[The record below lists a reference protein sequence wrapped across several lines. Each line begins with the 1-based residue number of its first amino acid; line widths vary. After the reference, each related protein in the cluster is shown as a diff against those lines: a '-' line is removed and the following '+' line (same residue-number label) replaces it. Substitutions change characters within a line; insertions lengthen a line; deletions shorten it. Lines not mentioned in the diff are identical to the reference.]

1 MEHNYIPL
9 FCEELYF
16 VLDTTNRYLYP
27 CTQRIYNYF
36 VSYDKK
42 QLKDKSEC
50 DEELSAFLSMLID
63 VENNVKYAPIKYDEV
78 TRKDVLLSL
87 ARVPHI
93 TLEIT
98 RKCNLACV
106 YCCNGKLY
114 KQSQP
119 VVDETKIDVVVY
131 LRSLLK
137 LRKQYGVK
145 TNLRISFYGG
155 EPLLKMDTI
164 KACVTLVSS
173 MDLGCE
179 VSFGMTTNGML
190 LNKYADYLVEHDFRV
205 MVSLDGDKRDNGYRV
220 SREGKES
227 FERVLSNIEK
237 LRIKYPS
244 FFESNVEFSTVLH
257 GRNNFISAVDF
268 FSKWN
273 KIPILSQIVD
283 NGRKKHVGAQCDV
296 WNLHAYTS
304 EEIEDF
310 RKRYPNASKVL
321 LASNNMVNDLWK
333 KNFHDPLCVIDRLLY
348 KNTDLRLGNCFLFS
362 TRVFIST
369 SGELYLCEKSSRN
382 FKFGKVHKD
391 VLYIYLKRING
402 YYKDIGN
409 ILNSHCLSCYK
420 NDRCEC
426 CYFAE
431 KETITQNKCFYSREQ
446 AINDFHNTIK

>member
-114 KQSQP
+114 K
-119 VVDETKIDVVVY
+119 
-131 LRSLLK
+131 
-137 LRKQYGVK
+137 
-145 TNLRISFYGG
+145 
-155 EPLLKMDTI
+155 
-164 KACVTLVSS
+164 
-173 MDLGCE
+173 
-179 VSFGMTTNGML
+179 
-190 LNKYADYLVEHDFRV
+190 
-205 MVSLDGDKRDNGYRV
+205 
-220 SREGKES
+220 
-227 FERVLSNIEK
+227 
-237 LRIKYPS
+237 
-244 FFESNVEFSTVLH
+244 
-257 GRNNFISAVDF
+257 
-268 FSKWN
+268 
-273 KIPILSQIVD
+273 
-283 NGRKKHVGAQCDV
+283 HVGAQCDV

-304 EEIEDF
+304 EEIEEF
-310 RKRYPNASKVL
+310 RKRNPNASEVL

-333 KNFHDPLCVIDRLLY
+333 KKFHDPLCVIDRLLY

-362 TRVFIST
+362 TRVFISI

-409 ILNSHCLSCYK
+409 ILYSHCLSCYK

-431 KETITQNKCFYSREQ
+431 NETITQNKCFYSREQ
-446 AINDFHNTIK
+446 AINDFHSTIK